1 MVGWLNSNRRNHHM
15 LWYGD
20 LTLEG
25 VINHAHG
32 NYIYISGFHIDCS
45 SVHNWIISKGTK
57 RYSVWFWRSRMV
69 YHDGPSFIM
78 GVSDEE
84 YFLEIHTPLFRLI
97 WCTMS
102 FHLLVNSLFELFYLF
117 MNEKKTFDIPITE
130 HSYIY
135 IENML
140 LWCIVSSFNILIAS
154 VN

>member
-1 MVGWLNSNRRNHHM
+1 M
-15 LWYGD
+15 LWYAD

-97 WCTMS
+97 WCTLS
-102 FHLLVNSLFELFYLF
+102 FHLLVNNLFELFYLF
-117 MNEKKTFDIPITE
+117 MNEKKKHLIYQSQNTHISISRTYFYDVLSHLLTF
-130 HSYIY
+130 
-135 IENML
+135 
-140 LWCIVSSFNILIAS
+140 
-154 VN
+154 